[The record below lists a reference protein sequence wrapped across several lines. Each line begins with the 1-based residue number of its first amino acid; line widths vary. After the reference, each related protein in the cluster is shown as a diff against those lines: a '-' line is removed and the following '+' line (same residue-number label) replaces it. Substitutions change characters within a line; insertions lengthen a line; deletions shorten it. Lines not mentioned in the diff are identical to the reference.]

1 MLVQMIRDLSRIFP
15 CGLLLSISVVNLP
28 SVVCVN
34 YYDDQHPMIYG
45 INDPILP
52 NAQPEQIIVTF
63 EFFNI
68 LAIRQTLDCCDN
80 VLFLIVR
87 QTVNEFFLPSF

>member
-1 MLVQMIRDLSRIFP
+1 MIRDRRGIFP
-15 CGLLLSISVVNLP
+15 CGLCLSISVVNLP

-34 YYDDQHPMIYG
+34 HYDDQLPMIDG
-45 INDPILP
+45 INDPILSD
-52 NAQPEQIIVTF
+52 AQPEQIIVTF
-63 EFFNI
+63 ELFNI